1 MLQNQK
7 KGKKGGK
14 SRNQRQVA
22 GVRHG
27 PAAQYTYYVPRNSRN
42 FLPRREFVQLEQT
55 MVGYY
60 GNGTAQSSGIT
71 AIYANSFG
79 QPFST
84 GANAIGTT
92 GSGKSNITVQAGYNL
107 TDHPFG
113 YTELSSIYAYY
124 KIHKSKMKIT
134 IVGTNGNDVFTMM
147 LFPSILAQSS
157 FIGQAS
163 SEPYAKF
170 KQVCSTGQPVSFQRT
185 IDVCELLGYTRD
197 QYQGLTPTLLGSQ
210 PAAATSCFWNFQW
223 QNIAS
228 QNPSGNF
235 SIVFELSTYIE
246 LSEIGQFTS

>member
-1 MLQNQK
+1 MSKNSK
-7 KGKKGGK
+7 T
-14 SRNQRQVA
+14 VA

-27 PAAQYTYYVPRNSRN
+27 PASQYTYYVPRNSRN

-71 AIYANSFG
+71 AVYANSFG
-79 QPFST
+79 QPFNSGT
-84 GANAIGTT
+84 NAIGTT
-92 GSGKSNITVQAGYNL
+92 GSGKSNITVQAGYNV

-124 KIHKSKMKIT
+124 KIHRTRMKIT
-134 IVGTNGNDVFTMM
+134 VVGTNTNDIFTMM

-163 SEPYAKF
+163 AEPYAAF
-170 KQVCSTGQPVSFQRT
+170 KLVCSTGQPVTFQKSV
-185 IDVCELLGYTRD
+185 DVCALLGYTRA

-235 SIVFELSTYIE
+235 SITFELSTDIE
-246 LSEIGQFTS
+246 LMEQGQFTS